1 MLKLKG
7 TVDELERLRWS
18 LDKTTMLPRP
28 LHALCVAAHGMEEGT
43 HSDVPSRPIGLKVGH
58 KARFRFFTSTV
69 RKQDRPGVLV
79 KHWDSDELQ
88 EASPLEVTLGECSSG
103 AAGTG
108 TAGTGTA
115 GTGTGIVPVQFHS
128 SITELGVLELS
139 CKGTQ
144 SDQEWLLAMNVRE
157 DAS

>member
-1 MLKLKG
+1 M
-7 TVDELERLRWS
+7 
-18 LDKTTMLPRP
+18 
-28 LHALCVAAHGMEEGT
+28 
-43 HSDVPSRPIGLKVGH
+43 
-58 KARFRFFTSTV
+58 

-88 EASPLEVTLGECSSG
+88 EASPLEVTLGDSSS
-103 AAGTG
+103 G
-108 TAGTGTA
+108 TAGA
-115 GTGTGIVPVQFHS
+115 GIGTGIVPVQFHS

-144 SDQEWLLAMNVRE
+144 SEQEWLLAMNVRE

>member
-1 MLKLKG
+1 
-7 TVDELERLRWS
+7 
-18 LDKTTMLPRP
+18 
-28 LHALCVAAHGMEEGT
+28 MEEGT
-43 HSDVPSRPIGLKVGH
+43 QSDVPSRPIGLKVGQ

-79 KHWDSDELQ
+79 KHWDSEELQ
-88 EASPLEVTLGECSSG
+88 EASPLEVTLGESSSDNTV
-103 AAGTG
+103 AGTG
-108 TAGTGTA
+108 TGAGTAATVGTA
-115 GTGTGIVPVQFHS
+115 ATSGMGIVPVQFHS

>member
-1 MLKLKG
+1 
-7 TVDELERLRWS
+7 
-18 LDKTTMLPRP
+18 
-28 LHALCVAAHGMEEGT
+28 MEEGT
-43 HSDVPSRPIGLKVGH
+43 QSDVPSRPIGLKVGH

-88 EASPLEVTLGECSSG
+88 EASPLEVTLGDSSS
-103 AAGTG
+103 
-108 TAGTGTA
+108 GTA

>member
-1 MLKLKG
+1 
-7 TVDELERLRWS
+7 
-18 LDKTTMLPRP
+18 
-28 LHALCVAAHGMEEGT
+28 
-43 HSDVPSRPIGLKVGH
+43 
-58 KARFRFFTSTV
+58 V

-103 AAGTG
+103 A
-108 TAGTGTA
+108 AGTGTA

>member
-1 MLKLKG
+1 
-7 TVDELERLRWS
+7 
-18 LDKTTMLPRP
+18 
-28 LHALCVAAHGMEEGT
+28 MEEGT
-43 HSDVPSRPIGLKVGH
+43 QSDVPSRPIGLKVGQ

-79 KHWDSDELQ
+79 KHWDSEELQ
-88 EASPLEVTLGECSSG
+88 EASPLEVTLGESSSDNTV
-103 AAGTG
+103 AGTG
-108 TAGTGTA
+108 TGAGTA
-115 GTGTGIVPVQFHS
+115 GTAATSGMGIVPVQFHS